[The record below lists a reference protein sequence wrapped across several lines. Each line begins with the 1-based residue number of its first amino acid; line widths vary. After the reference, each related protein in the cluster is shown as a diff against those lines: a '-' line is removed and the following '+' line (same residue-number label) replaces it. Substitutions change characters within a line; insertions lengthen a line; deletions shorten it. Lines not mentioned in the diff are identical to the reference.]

1 MGMGVMV
8 LALTAQLTGFSGVW
22 ERDPERSDDADEKM
36 RLAFERMRTE
46 RERGGR
52 PGELPPGG
60 VAPGETG
67 RRDGPEGRRGGP
79 MEVDSGDELVVEF
92 DGAEL
97 RVDRG
102 QRLQIYY
109 LDGQKHKRE
118 MPNGTELE
126 TTAELRGNSVWI
138 REKMSRGEMLWTY
151 ELAPDGQTLVV
162 TSTFELKGL
171 KEPVVIRSV
180 YERLPE

>member
-1 MGMGVMV
+1 MGLVV
-8 LALTAQLTGFSGVW
+8 LALAAQLAGFSGSW

-36 RLAFERMRTE
+36 RLAFEQMRAQ
-46 RERGGR
+46 REQGGR
-52 PGELPPGG
+52 PGGPPPGG
-60 VAPGETG
+60 GIPGES
-67 RRDGPEGRRGGP
+67 GRRGGREGRGGGP
-79 MEVDSGDELVVEF
+79 MEIDSGDELVVEF

-109 LDGQKHKRE
+109 LDGEKHKRE

-151 ELAPDGQTLVV
+151 ELSPDEQTLIV
-162 TSTFELKGL
+162 TATLELDGM